1 MKKVLFLC
9 LILLLFSSC
18 MSVSSGY
25 FAKEPDFFIYPEQS
39 ILFTANIGDLQQNA
53 QFEEILSLIFA
64 SNKYSKSYSLIKND
78 PLGQI
83 SDSEK
88 LLGYLKK
95 YDIQYV
101 ISVNLAKSETDYDY
115 VPQKVYTNVYNYNG
129 YSTANSYTTGG
140 YYTSS
145 TVKTFSVTV
154 SDQNGNRHALFEVK
168 TDDSL
173 NLFDGDKELFEKIS
187 QNIFE
192 NLTQDNVY
200 KALEK

>member
-18 MSVSSGY
+18 MSVSTGY

-53 QFEEILSLIFA
+53 QFEEILSLIFS